1 MKIGLEKIQSTF
13 FYVSYGNN
21 LLYIS
26 YNVGYIEYKVLNL
39 VQITEQLTYIY

>member
-21 LLYIS
+21 PLYIS
-26 YNVGYIEYKVLNL
+26 YNHGYIEYEVMN
-39 VQITEQLTYIY
+39 